1 MSSRAFDPVDLSVAA
16 TTQPYFVYNRLAL
29 AAARVYDLFSI
40 PYGFDF
46 LLRRVV
52 TRWDGQVPG
61 AVNAYTL
68 PVELYNEASAR
79 ARQNVAVPLPLLS
92 TPGGDTV
99 AGALAGAPLGIS
111 FVVLP
116 RHSAKIVN
124 LAFPFGDTLKLITVT
139 DFPAAAPGF
148 IDIVLE
154 GYLIPEQVI
163 ALWGKK
169 SGGSHGDN

>member
-16 TTQPYFVYNRLAL
+16 ATQPYFVYNRLAL

-79 ARQNVAVPLPLLS
+79 A
-92 TPGGDTV
+92 G
-99 AGALAGAPLGIS
+99 
-111 FVVLP
+111 FVVQLHRQSVRIHGP
-116 RHSAKIVN
+116 RYLTIPTRHNTTQQEIEAI
-124 LAFPFGDTLKLITVT
+124 GDR
-139 DFPAAAPGF
+139 
-148 IDIVLE
+148 E
-154 GYLIPEQVI
+154 
-163 ALWGKK
+163 
-169 SGGSHGDN
+169 